1 MDLKALVR
9 NGIRKN
15 ESLPLADLVTLKSIA
30 NVSLEI
36 DRETNDYF
44 YRIDLNDLVDKF
56 KVSVLEFK
64 EYLDSL
70 CNKK

>member
-1 MDLKALVR
+1 MF
-9 NGIRKN
+9 N
-15 ESLPLADLVTLKSIA
+15 EYKKDNKFFNKIEKLNNSINNKSFNECLNI
-30 NVSLEI
+30 I
-36 DRETNDYF
+36 D
-44 YRIDLNDLVDKF
+44 IKDLNDLVDKF